1 MGAGC
6 CDASGDVPPPG
17 GGEPLPRSFS
27 GTLTDL
33 LLAFRRAD
41 VIGVLIPVGIIAG
54 WAEGQAV
61 MPSTMIR
68 RNPDEEPNAA
78 QPPLGYPE
86 HNRVAKQ
93 IGIDLGTANV
103 LVYLRGRG
111 IVMNEPSVVAISA
124 RDGRVRAV
132 GLEARDMIG
141 REPRDTIEVVRPMR
155 DGVIADYVVTQEML
169 KYFINRS
176 CGRFSL
182 VRPEVMICV
191 PAGVTGV
198 ERRAVRDAAL
208 NAGARRAYLISEPL
222 AAAIGAK
229 VPVAD
234 PSGNMIID
242 IGGGTTEVAVI
253 SLNGTVVAR
262 SLRVGGNRFDE
273 AIANYIKRKYNLRI
287 GERTAEEV
295 KLAIG
300 SAMPVEEDVVM
311 EVRGRDEVAGLP
323 RTIQVHANEITDAI
337 TEPLE
342 AIIGAVRAVLEET
355 PPELSSDIIDKGMIL
370 TGGGA
375 LLRHLPDL
383 LMEVTGVPC
392 YVADDP
398 LSCVALGTGMALE
411 HLDILRDSLEEP

>member
-1 MGAGC
+1 M
-6 CDASGDVPPPG
+6 S
-17 GGEPLPRSFS
+17 
-27 GTLTDL
+27 
-33 LLAFRRAD
+33 
-41 VIGVLIPVGIIAG
+41 
-54 WAEGQAV
+54 
-61 MPSTMIR
+61 
-68 RNPDEEPNAA
+68 
-78 QPPLGYPE
+78 
-86 HNRVAKQ
+86 KQ

-111 IVMNEPSVVAISA
+111 VVINEPSVVAISA
-124 RDGRVRAV
+124 RDGRVKAV
-132 GLEARDMIG
+132 GLEARNMLG
-141 REPRDTIEVVRPMR
+141 REPRETIEVVRPMR
-155 DGVIADYVVTQEML
+155 EGVIADYVVTQKML
-169 KYFINRS
+169 EYFIS
-176 CGRFSL
+176 KACGRFSF

-208 NAGARRAYLISEPL
+208 NAGSRRAYLISEPL

-229 VPVAD
+229 IPVAD
-234 PSGNMIID
+234 PSGNMVID

-253 SLNGTVVAR
+253 SLNGIVVAR

-273 AIANYIKRKYNLRI
+273 AIAHYVRRKYNLRI

-295 KLAIG
+295 KIAIG
-300 SAMPVEEDVVM
+300 TAMPLEEDMTM

-323 RTIQVHANEITDAI
+323 RTIQISANEVSDAI

-375 LLRHLPDL
+375 MLRNLPELLT
-383 LMEVTGVPC
+383 EVTGVPC

-398 LSCVALGTGMALE
+398 ISCVAIGTGLALE
-411 HLDILRDSLEEP
+411 HMDILRDSLEES

>member
-1 MGAGC
+1 V
-6 CDASGDVPPPG
+6 S
-17 GGEPLPRSFS
+17 
-27 GTLTDL
+27 
-33 LLAFRRAD
+33 
-41 VIGVLIPVGIIAG
+41 
-54 WAEGQAV
+54 
-61 MPSTMIR
+61 
-68 RNPDEEPNAA
+68 
-78 QPPLGYPE
+78 
-86 HNRVAKQ
+86 KQ

-111 IVMNEPSVVAISA
+111 VVINEPSVVAISA
-124 RDGRVRAV
+124 KDGKVKAV
-132 GLEARDMIG
+132 GLEARDMLG
-141 REPRDTIEVVRPMR
+141 REPRETIEVVRPMR
-155 DGVIADYVVTQEML
+155 EGVIADYVVTQKML
-169 KYFINRS
+169 EYFIS
-176 CGRFSL
+176 KACGRFSF

-208 NAGARRAYLISEPL
+208 NAGSRRAYLISEPL

-229 VPVAD
+229 IPVAD
-234 PSGNMIID
+234 PSGNMVID

-253 SLNGTVVAR
+253 SLNGIVVAR
-262 SLRVGGNRFDE
+262 SLRVGGNKFDE
-273 AIANYIKRKYNLRI
+273 AISHYVRRKYNLRI

-295 KLAIG
+295 KIAIG
-300 SAMPVEEDVVM
+300 TAMPLEEDMTM

-323 RTIQVHANEITDAI
+323 RTIQISANEVSDAI

-375 LLRHLPDL
+375 MLRNLPELLT
-383 LMEVTGVPC
+383 EVTGVPC

-398 LSCVALGTGMALE
+398 ISCVAIGTGLALE
-411 HLDILRDSLEEP
+411 HMDILRDSLEES